1 MKLREWLQQYNLQ
14 LNQSQLSAMLDE
26 HPSSL
31 LLAVP
36 GSGKTTLILAKC
48 AYLITKGIPANQ
60 ILVITFSKEG
70 ANELKQ
76 RFLSTYRN
84 LSSPNFRTIHSLCYL
99 ILKQY
104 NPTGIFTLHQ
114 NLRPLLR
121 QLYIKNYQQFPQEVD
136 LNEVQR
142 LITYIRN
149 KYLSE
154 EEMQTINFNNQPF
167 KPFYDTYQQIKISK
181 KIMDFDDL
189 LYYAYHALLKKSDLL
204 KSFRS
209 QIQWL
214 MVDEAQDTSILQH
227 NIIQLLHH
235 QNHLFM
241 VGDEDQSIYRFRA
254 AEPQALLDFEKTYPD
269 AQILKMETNY
279 RSHISILQ
287 GAMRIIQTN
296 TQRYE
301 TLHLQPMKKESFNS
315 KAMHRFKTISSNSY
329 PNYPKETM
337 LCFSVT
343 TIQLYTIL
351 ITFFSRRSP
360 FTYRSKMEK
369 YLHPIPSFSTSL
381 LFFNF

>member
-121 QLYIKNYQQFPQEVD
+121 QLYIKHYQQFPQEVD

-149 KYLSE
+149 KHLSE

-214 MVDEAQDTSILQH
+214 MVDEAQDTSIYSITLS
-227 NIIQLLHH
+227 NYCTIKTIFLWSVMKIKAFIAFELL
-235 QNHLFM
+235 NLK
-241 VGDEDQSIYRFRA
+241 
-254 AEPQALLDFEKTYPD
+254 LCW
-269 AQILKMETNY
+269 ILK
-279 RSHISILQ
+279 
-287 GAMRIIQTN
+287 
-296 TQRYE
+296 
-301 TLHLQPMKKESFNS
+301 K
-315 KAMHRFKTISSNSY
+315 
-329 PNYPKETM
+329 
-337 LCFSVT
+337 
-343 TIQLYTIL
+343 
-351 ITFFSRRSP
+351 
-360 FTYRSKMEK
+360 
-369 YLHPIPSFSTSL
+369 PIPMLLNLKDGKQLSKSYIHITRSNANHPNQYSTI
-381 LFFNF
+381 